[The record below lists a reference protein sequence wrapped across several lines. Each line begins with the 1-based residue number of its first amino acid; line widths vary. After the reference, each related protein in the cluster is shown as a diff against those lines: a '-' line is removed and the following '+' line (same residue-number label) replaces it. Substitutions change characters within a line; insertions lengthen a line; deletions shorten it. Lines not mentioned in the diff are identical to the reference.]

1 MRIRSVHLNRRL
13 SKRVLLH
20 GVSHKDLMVQLTD
33 GYMRVTHEVEL
44 TLLPAEAK
52 FTQSDRERVVAMV
65 AIGMI
70 EITNPR

>member
-1 MRIRSVHLNRRL
+1 
-13 SKRVLLH
+13 
-20 GVSHKDLMVQLTD
+20 MVQLTD